1 MNVLDLVRPDLRGFG
16 GYLSARKQNSGGA
29 IWLNAN
35 EAPLPQR
42 FDTLQLNRY
51 PEPQPGD
58 LRRAMA
64 DYYGVDDSAL
74 LLSRGSDEAI
84 DLLIRALCVPG
95 ADKVLIQSP
104 TFGMYAVCARLH
116 ACTVIDSP
124 LQETASGF
132 GWDIA
137 GMIVKALDENCK
149 VLFLCSPANPTG
161 QSLPADD
168 LLRLLE
174 ALAGRC
180 LVVVDEAYGEYS
192 TQPSALTLMPRYP
205 HLAVL
210 KTLSKAHALAGARIG
225 GVIADPELIGI
236 LKTCQAPYPIAKPS
250 AALALQAFSE
260 GALATTRAGIAIGL
274 SERDRLQERLLALP
288 MMVQVFASDA
298 NFLLVRCTE
307 ADRLAAH
314 LIAHGIVVRAMAQY
328 PALRDCLRIS
338 IGTPAEND
346 RLLAVLDTFSG
357 ETHA

>member
-35 EAPLPQR
+35 EAAQPQA
-42 FDTLQLNRY
+42 FDTLALNRY

-64 DYYGVDDSAL
+64 EYYGVDDSAL

-84 DLLIRALCVPG
+84 DLLIRALCIPG
-95 ADKVLIQSP
+95 ADRILIQSP

-124 LQETASGF
+124 LQETATGF
-132 GWDIA
+132 GWNIPAMIA
-137 GMIVKALDENCK
+137 TAQRERCK

-161 QSLPADD
+161 QSLPAAD
-168 LLRLLE
+168 LELLLDG
-174 ALAGRC
+174 LAGQC

-192 TQPSALTLMPRYP
+192 TQNSALALMPRYP

-260 GALATTRAGIAIGL
+260 KALATTRAGIATCL
-274 SERDRLQERLLALP
+274 SERDCLQKRLQVLP
-288 MMVQVFASDA
+288 MIGQVFSSDA
-298 NFLLVRCTE
+298 NFLLVRCTD
-307 ADRLAAH
+307 ADRLGAH
-314 LIAHGIVVRAMAQY
+314 LLAHGVVVRAMTQY

-338 IGTPAEND
+338 IGTPAENE
-346 RLLAVLDTFSG
+346 RLLAVLDTFTG
-357 ETHA
+357 ATHA

>member
-29 IWLNAN
+29 VWLNAN
-35 EAPLPQR
+35 EAPLAQR

-64 DYYGVDDSAL
+64 DYYGVPDSSL

-124 LQETASGF
+124 LQETAAGF
-132 GWDIA
+132 VWDIP
-137 GMIVKALDENCK
+137 GMIALALRERCK

-161 QSLPADD
+161 QSLPAAE
-168 LLRLLE
+168 LQRLLDG
-174 ALAGRC
+174 LAGRC

-192 TQPSALTLMPRYP
+192 AQPSALALMPRYP

-225 GVIADPELIGI
+225 SVIAAPELIAI

-260 GALATTRAGIAIGL
+260 GALASTRAGIAVCL
-274 SERDRLQERLLALP
+274 SERERLQERLHALP

-298 NFLLVRCTE
+298 NFLLLRCTE

-314 LIAHGIVVRAMAQY
+314 LLANGIVVRAMSHY
-328 PALRDCLRIS
+328 PALRDCLRVS
-338 IGTPAEND
+338 VGSPADND
-346 RLLAVLDTFSG
+346 RLLAVLDTFPG
-357 ETHA
+357 ATHA